1 LERAQWIDCHLS
13 VLTGDV
19 NCEVAVIGAGITGAL
34 AGYHL
39 AEAGVSTVVVGYGGN
54 EITYSVIAAEII
66 RDEILGRPSY

>member
-1 LERAQWIDCHLS
+1 MNLSSGYSFWSVDCHLS

-39 AEAGVSTVVVGYGGN
+39 AEAGV
-54 EITYSVIAAEII
+54 
-66 RDEILGRPSY
+66 

>member
-1 LERAQWIDCHLS
+1 LERARWIDCHLS

-39 AEAGVSTVVVGYGGN
+39 AEAGV
-54 EITYSVIAAEII
+54 
-66 RDEILGRPSY
+66 